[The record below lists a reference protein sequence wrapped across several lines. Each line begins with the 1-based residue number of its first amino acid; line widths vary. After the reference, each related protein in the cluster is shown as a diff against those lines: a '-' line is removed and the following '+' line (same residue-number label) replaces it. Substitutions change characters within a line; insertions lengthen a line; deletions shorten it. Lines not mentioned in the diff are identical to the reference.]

1 MNPEIDNILA
11 RYFSGEANDKDMA
24 VLDTWLAESEAN
36 EQVFEQMTL
45 LFEKAAP
52 FSTSQQPNTGK
63 ALQLFKEYMQ
73 QPEKNTRRFTLRNY
87 LYWSAAAVL
96 VMAVTLTVFHLQPNE
111 TTIQVAATATTET
124 IILPDSSIVTIAPG
138 SRISYNK
145 DFGVQERR
153 VQLTG
158 KATFDVGTHG
168 AGQFTVMAGDL
179 TIQDVGTIFTV
190 DAYAENDHVDI
201 AVETGA
207 VVFTSPKNTRKT
219 ELYAGETGSY
229 HKTSGSIETVQEKI
243 PEPLIFDAA
252 TLQEVITVLSQ
263 RYSTPIHLTDA
274 SLAQRRINVRFEDED
289 IHTILTI
296 ISETL
301 SLTLTRENDRYILSP
316 R

>member
-11 RYFSGEANDKDMA
+11 RYFSEA
-24 VLDTWLAESEAN
+24 
-36 EQVFEQMTL
+36 FEQMTL

-63 ALQLFKEYMQ
+63 ALRAFKEHIRKQ
-73 QPEKNTRRFTLRNY
+73 DKNTLRFLLRNY
-87 LYWSAAAVL
+87 LYWPAAAVL
-96 VMAVTLTVFHLQPNE
+96 VLAVTLTVFHLRPSE
-111 TTIQVAATATTET
+111 TSIQVAATATTET
-124 IILPDSSIVTIAPG
+124 VILPDSSVVIVAPG

-145 DFGVQERR
+145 DFGVRERH

-168 AGQFTVMAGDL
+168 TGQFTVLAGDL
-179 TIQDVGTIFTV
+179 TIQDVGTVFTV

-207 VVFTSPKNTRKT
+207 VMFTSTENIRKT
-219 ELYAGETGSY
+219 ELRAGETGIY
-229 HKTSGSIETVQEKI
+229 HKTSGIIETVQKKT
-243 PEPLIFDAA
+243 PESLIFDDS

-263 RYSTPIHLTDA
+263 RYGVTIHLANA
-274 SLAQRRINVRFEDED
+274 SLAQRRINVRFENED

-301 SLTLTRENDRYILSP
+301 SLTLTRENDRYVLST

>member
-158 KATFDVGTHG
+158 KATFDAWHR
-168 AGQFTVMAGDL
+168 
-179 TIQDVGTIFTV
+179 TIHCSGRRP
-190 DAYAENDHVDI
+190 YH
-201 AVETGA
+201 
-207 VVFTSPKNTRKT
+207 TRRWNNIYGRCLCRKRPCR
-219 ELYAGETGSY
+219 
-229 HKTSGSIETVQEKI
+229 HSGRNRRGGVH
-243 PEPLIFDAA
+243 
-252 TLQEVITVLSQ
+252 IT
-263 RYSTPIHLTDA
+263 
-274 SLAQRRINVRFEDED
+274 
-289 IHTILTI
+289 
-296 ISETL
+296 
-301 SLTLTRENDRYILSP
+301 
-316 R
+316 